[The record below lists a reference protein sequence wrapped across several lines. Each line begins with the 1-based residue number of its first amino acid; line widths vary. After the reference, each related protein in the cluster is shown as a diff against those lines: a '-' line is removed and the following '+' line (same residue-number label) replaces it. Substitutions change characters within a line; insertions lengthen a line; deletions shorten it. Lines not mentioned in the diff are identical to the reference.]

1 MVLIFSTKHQTP
13 NTKHQ
18 TPNTTNPLTKNGI
31 QFAYFYAMK
40 KLRMNLFRSGIL
52 ILGLVVLS
60 SFSQAHKFYVS
71 VTNVN
76 YSEKDDALQITSR
89 IFIDD
94 LERVLEER
102 YEIDPELAT
111 KKEADFAEAYIEKY
125 LRAKFSVLL
134 DDQPVSFNFLGKR
147 YDNDVIICY
156 LEVLDV
162 NLSQRSSI
170 AVQNEVLTDLFEDQ
184 KNVVHIKYLGKKK
197 SFVLIKENNKGMLN
211 L

>member
-1 MVLIFSTKHQTP
+1 
-13 NTKHQ
+13 
-18 TPNTTNPLTKNGI
+18 
-31 QFAYFYAMK
+31 
-40 KLRMNLFRSGIL
+40 MNLFRSGIL